1 MFGLFSRFLG
11 DPRSSQK
18 QQMKSVRLH
27 WIVRGEFAVGPLP
40 ESLERQEL
48 LIKEGICSIL
58 TLCREDE
65 GTPPKSLLSKVS
77 WKRVVLDDSHSEL
90 AMDAE
95 NLARAIDQAEEY
107 IQSSAPLY
115 IHCVAGM
122 ERSPSVCVG
131 YLCKYKGL
139 KLWEALNWV
148 KQANPKTNILDSQL
162 RAIQIAIE
170 EQF

>member
-11 DPRSSQK
+11 N
-18 QQMKSVRLH
+18 QQSNMEPSAKPKNLN

-40 ESLERQEL
+40 KSQERQAL
-48 LIKEGICSIL
+48 LIEEGICSVL
-58 TLCREDE
+58 TLCREEE
-65 GTPPKSLLSKVS
+65 GTPPQELLDKVNWS
-77 WKRVVLDDSHSEL
+77 RIVLDDSHSSQE
-90 AMDAE
+90 MDAE
-95 NLARAIDQAEEY
+95 NLAKAIDQAHQY
-107 IQSSAPLY
+107 IQSSPPLY

-148 KQANPKTNILDSQL
+148 KQANPKTNILESQL
-162 RAIQIAIE
+162 QAIRKIVE
-170 EQF
+170 N